1 MSTPAAA
8 IKNWLKAGRSTLL
21 LRVALGGLFLLAAA
35 AKFQN
40 LNLFFASLLELRLS
54 DANTAF
60 VLSRALP
67 AIEALAGL
75 WLILG
80 WKPFAAAVFGGGL
93 TLLFTLVLLSAWLR
107 GIQVE
112 CFCFGTLPLGA
123 TPGAAILRNLLLLAI
138 FGWLAWRCWCQAQ
151 RVQTH

>member
-1 MSTPAAA
+1 MAPLALA

-21 LRVALGGLFLLAAA
+21 LRVAMGGLFLLAAA
-35 AKFQN
+35 SKFQN
-40 LNLFFASLLELRLS
+40 LNLFYASLLELRITEPN
-54 DANTAF
+54 AAF
-60 VLSRALP
+60 FLSRALP

-75 WLILG
+75 WLMVG

-93 TLLFTLVLLSAWLR
+93 TLLFTLVLLWAWLR
-107 GIQVE
+107 GLDVE
-112 CFCFGTLPLGA
+112 CFCFGNLPFGS
-123 TPGAAILRNLLLLAI
+123 TTGAAILRNLLLLVI